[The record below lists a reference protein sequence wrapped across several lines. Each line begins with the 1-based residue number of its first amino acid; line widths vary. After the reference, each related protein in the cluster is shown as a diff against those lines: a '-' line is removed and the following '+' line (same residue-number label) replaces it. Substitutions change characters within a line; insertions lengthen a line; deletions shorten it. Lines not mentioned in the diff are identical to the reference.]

1 MTTENNPKEVPLE
14 LQTHHKDQNT
24 IGQEVPLE
32 LQTHNDDIKKPRIT
46 SPMDYPEVKRL
57 SDVAAGGAGALASTG
72 LLVPSGIYKKG
83 LDLLPLLKLDPT
95 LLPGGLHRYLN
106 SQIGNIGGEI
116 SAKDLAKATNMAKV
130 QNFPEVQQ
138 AIALSKGLPPS
149 MNPVYAQ
156 HPNGL
161 YKDTGFRDYN
171 PGTAPI
177 DLSPYAVPKKVATG
191 KPKLDLATNVVRS
204 VPGRGF
210 LGGYNAMDAINQDN
224 PLQTGIAAVGTAGAL
239 APYAEP
245 LLPTKIRQKT
255 LPKQLGGLAALG
267 APIINL
273 ILDQFKSDPDKDIGV
288 LGKKAEGGAVHMA
301 GGGKLGL
308 LTEAAAPLG
317 SKMLQ
322 ELSALIKAEG
332 RTPVVPASS
341 EWFKGNKG
349 PQPLIEKVL
358 EKTGKER
365 SDYPYGAFVD
375 PRTGEVLDQ
384 KIYGST
390 GVLIDPNT
398 RRPMM
403 SVADEMEALNSKN
416 GLLTK
421 SNLLKDNKY
430 RVLGGDS
437 LLGNS
442 PFIATID
449 SGPGH
454 FYGMGTEYATPTML
468 KNLEKGTSNP
478 YLRPYSH
485 GDLFGMGDVIGQVK
499 PHGGKISDV
508 YEKLFVAPKGSD
520 VPGVRLNRAE
530 GGVVGYSGG
539 RSVSNYKQEHTAQAY
554 DPSYSEQIKDY
565 AKKFLTKEQADAIF
579 GGPTAGFLD
588 KINPISMLAQTPGVI
603 ADSAKGFLES
613 SKQGDYPSAML
624 NSTVGLL
631 NVAPFVKPAAKV
643 ATATGK
649 TVLKEL
655 GPKFGEMSED
665 FLHRVGALHPITAYH
680 GTPHKI
686 QGAFDLTKVGTGEG
700 HQTFGHGIYFAQE
713 PKVSEQYR
721 KTLSEKLNKTTGS
734 NVKGNLYKVDIP
746 DEQIPKMLDLDK
758 PLSEQK
764 HVWDAL
770 HPDVRNAIDDLMERQ
785 YRNPMSEV
793 PEAYMGRNLYRAL
806 SHHDVGEVLPA
817 EVPNSSW
824 LKGDTSYEKHAS
836 QYLNSLGIPGIKYL
850 DQGSRGSAPT
860 IRKVTILDPE
870 TNTFTKQ
877 QYEVNPGWH
886 EPNKKYHFSTPEEAQ
901 AHADSYG
908 TRNYISFDPA
918 TVKILEENGN
928 PLDILKGAK

>member
-1 MTTENNPKEVPLE
+1 MTTEKKLEEVPLE
-14 LQTHHKDQNT
+14 FQTHDKEIEKHDKNLK
-24 IGQEVPLE
+24 GQEVPLE
-32 LQTHNDDIKKPRIT
+32 FQTHNDMSTAKSHVN
-46 SPMDYPEVKRL
+46 SPTEYPENKRL
-57 SDVAAGGAGALASTG
+57 LDIAAGGAGALASTG

-130 QNFPEVQQ
+130 QNFPEVQE

-210 LGGYNAMDAINQDN
+210 LGGYNAMDAVNQDN

-273 ILDQFKSDPDKDIGV
+273 LLDQLKPDPDKDIGV
-288 LGKKAEGGAVHMA
+288 LGKKADGGAVHMA
-301 GGGKLGL
+301 GGGKMGL
-308 LTEAAAPLG
+308 VSEAIEAAAPLG
-317 SKMLQ
+317 SKMIQ
-322 ELSALIKAEG
+322 ELSALIKSPG

-403 SVADEMEALNSKN
+403 SVADELEELNSKN
-416 GLLTK
+416 GLVTK

-437 LLGNS
+437 LLENS

-478 YLRPYSH
+478 YLRPHSH
-485 GDLFGMGDVIGQVK
+485 GDLFGMGDVIGQIK

-539 RSVSNYKQEHTAQAY
+539 RSVSDYRQEHTAQAY
-554 DPSYSEQIKDY
+554 EPSYSEQIKDY
-565 AKKFLTKEQADAIF
+565 AKKFLTNQQADAIF
-579 GGPTAGFLD
+579 GGPTAGYVD
-588 KINPISMLAQTPGVI
+588 SMNPISQIARLPGNVADAGKSFMEHAKRGEYLPAMGNVLGTALDVAGVGGMLRGAVKGAIPRMG
-603 ADSAKGFLES
+603 ASAKELEQFY
-613 SKQGDYPSAML
+613 KANPLMRPKEDL
-624 NSTVGLL
+624 VNLL
-631 NVAPFVKPAAKV
+631 D
-643 ATATGK
+643 
-649 TVLKEL
+649 
-655 GPKFGEMSED
+655 PKAIQ
-665 FLHRVGALHPITAYH
+665 FLHGTSQKGKEGIITSGKFDPHA
-680 GTPHKI
+680 GTPHYDYSEIGVGSTFATPKNGWWLDKEKAEAGR
-686 QGAFDLTKVGTGEG
+686 GATYPHAIG
-700 HQTFGHGIYFAQE
+700 
-713 PKVSEQYR
+713 
-721 KTLSEKLNKTTGS
+721 
-734 NVKGNLYKVDIP
+734 VDIDP
-746 DEQIPKMLDLDK
+746 SAKIAHIKNLDDWENLAKSTGFRDGSHLYNSLQADDLRSYNTAHNLTPQQYDQKQMEEIQKWQHVLRNEKPGDFHYSSPEEWGEQIKK
-758 PLSEQK
+758 
-764 HVWDAL
+764 
-770 HPDVRNAIDDLMERQ
+770 
-785 YRNPMSEV
+785 V
-793 PEAYMGRNLYRAL
+793 PTLRDEA
-806 SHHDVGEVLPA
+806 
-817 EVPNSSW
+817 
-824 LKGDTSYEKHAS
+824 
-836 QYLNSLGIPGIKYL
+836 LNSPAI
-850 DQGSRGSAPT
+850 
-860 IRKVTILDPE
+860 
-870 TNTFTKQ
+870 
-877 QYEVNPGWH
+877 VNPKKAVKQLTDKGYH
-886 EPNKKYHFSTPEEAQ
+886 GVYVDKLGDLPFDAKIPAPEQLAIFDQTKIKPNPDIGYKKGGLP
-901 AHADSYG
+901 
-908 TRNYISFDPA
+908 
-918 TVKILEENGN
+918 
-928 PLDILKGAK
+928 ILKKKK